1 MAKRLSTAEKG
12 REAAEEALKGAQR
25 AGANAAYEKVLS
37 ERRRLELQFNEE
49 RKAMQAQLSAVQKQ
63 ANAREKAL
71 VLSAKQAVSTSEV
84 AKLQQALEERSSRV
98 LAAER
103 RAEGLQ
109 RKLQLERV
117 SRTQAE
123 VRADVQAAARERV
136 ALAAPPL
143 EIIATERGR
152 CDKQIDFLPC
162 CFSAAWSRLH
172 LTFGACVSLVCHL
185 CGALSVGLVYDSR
198 RSRRRRQMLAP
209 AAPVVAGWWWSQC
222 FPQGWLH
229 GSRTACSI
237 SNQRPLSLHTT
248 DPPTTTT
255 TTSSSKGRGRV
266 ACLVG

>member
-12 REAAEEALKGAQR
+12 REAAEEALKGARR

-172 LTFGACVSLVCHL
+172 LTFGACVSLVWRTVRRL
-185 CGALSVGLVYDSR
+185 GIRFEEEQEAAADAGTGGACGGGLVVESVLPTGMVARLSDR
-198 RSRRRRQMLAP
+198 LLNQQP
-209 AAPVVAGWWWSQC
+209 ASFVSAHDGP
-222 FPQGWLH
+222 
-229 GSRTACSI
+229 TASV
-237 SNQRPLSLHTT
+237 STT
-248 DPPTTTT
+248 QH
-255 TTSSSKGRGRV
+255 SK
-266 ACLVG
+266 